1 MSGLSKLNMMD
12 FTTLIPVR
20 ESKIEAAKAQKLPE
34 NDAYKANQIA
44 KALHPDVQNLIVSD
58 VVELNADARLY
69 TLTPDLENGTKE
81 LAYFS
86 AGQYLSISL
95 QIGSAVTARPYS
107 ICSAP
112 SESLNGVYKILVKKA
127 KDGFV
132 SDYIISNWEKGTKV
146 KASAPEGNF
155 TFEPLRDAKNVI
167 GIAGGSGISVFYSMA
182 KAIQNGDED
191 FSLTILYGS
200 RTEKDILL
208 RKQLDEIAEQC
219 SKVKIVYVLSDEDS
233 AVYEHG
239 FITADLIQKYK
250 TDDSYSVFVCGPK
263 EMYDFE
269 KNELK
274 MLGLRHKFI
283 RFELSGLYKDP
294 HKYVS
299 FPKEKAGSYSLKV
312 CTSEGE
318 RTVNCS
324 SNETLLVALERSGIE
339 VPSRCRSGECG
350 WCRLRLVKGEVF
362 IPDENDGRRLADIQ
376 FGYIHP
382 CVSYPLSNIA
392 LELNH

>member
-34 NDAYKANQIA
+34 NDTYKANQIA
-44 KALHPDVQNLIVSD
+44 NALHPDVQNLIVSD
-58 VVELNADARLY
+58 VVELNADTRLY
-69 TLTPDLENGTKE
+69 TLTPDSESGTQE

-86 AGQYLSISL
+86 AGQYLSISVK
-95 QIGSAVTARPYS
+95 IGSAITARPYS

-112 SESLNGVYKILVKKA
+112 SEALNGVYKILVKKA

-146 KASAPEGNF
+146 KASAPEGTF
-155 TFEPLRDAKNVI
+155 TFEPLRDEKNVI

-191 FSLTILYGS
+191 FSLTIIYGS

-208 RKQLDEIAEQC
+208 KNELDELAEHC
-219 SKVKIVYVLSDEDS
+219 KKVKIVYVLSDEDS
-233 AVYEHG
+233 ASFEHG

-250 TDDSYSVFVCGPK
+250 PDDSYSVFVCGPK

-269 KNELK
+269 KHELK
-274 MLGLRHKFI
+274 MLGLKPKCI

-294 HKYVS
+294 EKYMS
-299 FPKEKAGSYSLKV
+299 FPKEKEGSYSLKICTADGEKTVV
-312 CTSEGE
+312 CTSK
-318 RTVNCS
+318 
-324 SNETLLVALERSGIE
+324 ETLLVALERSGIE
-339 VPSRCRSGECG
+339 TPSRCRSGECG

-362 IPDENDGRRLADIQ
+362 IPEENDGRRLADIQ

-382 CVSYPLSNIA
+382 CVSYPLSDIT